1 MNLRLRLDIHCSS
14 VRSSSRPPGELPA
27 QVTRMSI
34 LPKRSRVTST
44 QRWTCSVTLMSPASG
59 STVRPVAAAIFSAA
73 ASSGPAVLAV
83 MTTSQ
88 PSRARNSATQRPMPL
103 LAPVTKAT
111 LPSSRRST
119 ATPFGLGGWMVYQ
132 ISGARKIRSEPVLV
146 QDLHQVALALL
157 SHPQHG
163 QVSRELGR
171 GAQRLVAGPDG
182 EQEAGYPAV
191 GAVSCHGRQWLDR
204 LQVHGQGISRA
215 ARDRGVREPQPLL
228 FPGDSLRSSPGG
240 IHVTVVDEGV
250 DEDRSAPGPV
260 RLASPVGQLQAQ
272 QGQRLFALRGPPAG
286 VLRGSPQRLIARQG
300 AFRLEPLAAQG
311 EQLIGPVSR
320 RVPGGQVLDEL
331 GVWVC
336 RLAHT
341 PLGPA
346 ERLGGTAGSVKF
358 AGDEEVAPAVGI
370 EIGGVD
376 GDDAVYVAFVPEYRL
391 HQLPGPPARRAFRV
405 GVGHVLADGGDSRG
419 AQQLAVLVEVG
430 PVAVLLLQQQLSDV
444 GAKPVRIWPVG
455 LAGAQVHSE
464 QLPDGVVDRAQ

>member
-146 QDLHQVALALL
+146 QDLHEVALALL
-157 SHPQHG
+157 PHAQHR

-171 GAQRLVAGPDG
+171 GAQRLVTGPDG
-182 EQEAGYPAV
+182 EQEAGHLTV
-191 GAVSCHGRQWLDR
+191 GLVAGHGLQRVDRFKVHRQG
-204 LQVHGQGISRA
+204 VTRA
-215 ARDRGVREPQPLL
+215 ARDRGVREPEPLL
-228 FPGDSLRSSPGG
+228 FRRHAFSRGPGSVD
-240 IHVTVVDEGV
+240 VAVVDESV
-250 DEDRSAPGPV
+250 DEDGAAPGPG
-260 RLASPVGQLQAQ
+260 RLASPVGQVQAQ
-272 QGQRLFALRGPPAG
+272 PGQRLFALRGPPAG
-286 VLRGSPQRLIARQG
+286 VFSGSPQRLVARQG
-300 AFRLEPLAAQG
+300 AFRLEPVAAQG
-311 EQLIGPVSR
+311 EQLVVPAGR

-331 GVWVC
+331 VVWVC
-336 RLAHT
+336 CLTHT

-346 ERLGGTAGSVKF
+346 ERLGGTVGSVQF
-358 AGDEEVAPAVGI
+358 AGDEEVAPAVGV